1 MAKVFE
7 PTTINKMTLQNR
19 LDCSANW
26 EGMYKKDG
34 KHVEKIVKWY
44 REIAQ
49 GGICLVNQCYAFIRT
64 EGKQLSGKM
73 GIHTDTFAGDYEKL
87 TDGVHD
93 AGGQLSCDGGQ
104 WVLAI

>member
-49 GGICLVNQCYAFIRT
+49 GGICLVN
-64 EGKQLSGKM
+64 
-73 GIHTDTFAGDYEKL
+73 
-87 TDGVHD
+87 
-93 AGGQLSCDGGQ
+93 
-104 WVLAI
+104 